1 MEKTT
6 KALGWR
12 EETLLESIKSI
23 FKIPE
28 LRNKVLFTLGIL
40 AIYRLGG
47 QIPIPGIDR
56 VALTEFF
63 AGAGN
68 SLFGLYDMFVG
79 GAFTRAT
86 VFALG
91 IMPYISASIILQ
103 LMGAVV
109 PTLQKLQKEGEAGRK
124 KIMQFT
130 RYGTVALAA
139 AQSLGVSFFLESL
152 QSPETGSHVVLY
164 HGWGFRLLTVLT
176 ITAGTV
182 FIMWLGEQ
190 IDSHGIGNG
199 MSLIIFI
206 GIIAALPYVVRMEYL
221 DFVTNDKSILLEL
234 LVVILI
240 VIVTG
245 LVVLITQGSRKIP
258 VQYAKRV
265 VGRRV
270 YGGQSTHI
278 PLKVNTSGVMPIIF
292 AQAIMFLP
300 ATLAGF
306 APGNE
311 FMQNL
316 AASFSPSMTWQSF
329 PYWSIYSI
337 LVIFF
342 AYFYTAIVFNPI
354 DLADNMKRQG
364 GFIPG
369 VRPGKKTA
377 EYIDHVLTR
386 INLPGSV
393 FLAAIAVAPFFVINY
408 LGVHPGLEQ
417 VFGGTGLL
425 IMVGV
430 ALDTLQQVES
440 HLLMRHYD
448 GFMKKGRIKGRR
460 G

>member
-1 MEKTT
+1 M
-6 KALGWR
+6 
-12 EETLLESIKSI
+12 LESVKSI

-47 QIPIPGIDR
+47 QVPIPGIDR
-56 VALTEFF
+56 IALGEFF
-63 AGAGN
+63 AGAGQTI
-68 SLFGLYDMFVG
+68 FGLYDMFVG

-91 IMPYISASIILQ
+91 IMPYISASIIFQ

-109 PTLQKLQKEGEAGRK
+109 PSLQKLQKEGEAGRK
-124 KIMQFT
+124 KIIQYT
-130 RYGTVALAA
+130 RYATVGLAA

-152 QSPETGSHVVLY
+152 QSPQTGMSVVLY
-164 HGWGFRLLTVLT
+164 PGWGFRLLTVLT

-190 IDSHGIGNG
+190 IDGHGIGNG
-199 MSLIIFI
+199 MSLLIFI
-206 GIIAALPYVVRMEYL
+206 GIIAVLPYTLRMEYR
-221 DFVTNDKSILLEL
+221 DFITNDKSLLVEL
-234 LVVILI
+234 LVVVLI
-240 VIVTG
+240 VAITAF
-245 LVVLITQGSRKIP
+245 VVLITQGTRKIP

-292 AQAIMFLP
+292 AQALMFVP
-300 ATLAGF
+300 ATIAGF
-306 APGNE
+306 APTNE
-311 FMQNL
+311 FMQNF
-316 AASFSPSMTWQSF
+316 AAAFSPSMTWQSM
-329 PYWSIYSI
+329 PYWVIYGMLI
-337 LVIFF
+337 IFF
-342 AYFYTAIVFNPI
+342 AYFYTAIVFNPV

-369 VRPGKKTA
+369 VRPGKRTA
-377 EYIDHVLTR
+377 EFIDRILTR
-386 INLPGSV
+386 INLPGAI
-393 FLAAIAVAPFFVINY
+393 FLASIAIVPFFIINY
-408 LGVHPGLEQ
+408 LGVHPGLEG
-417 VFGGTGLL
+417 VFGGTGIL

-430 ALDTLQQVES
+430 ALDTLQQIES